1 MRRVALAPKITALLR
16 LPNVKLR
23 GAPTLKP
30 EQRAYLD
37 ETQHLAMPRQGV
49 SLLNDM
55 LDLGRTPH
63 KTHTRPKTL
72 EDNVIFWMMPVK
84 RYP

>member
-1 MRRVALAPKITALLR
+1 MS
-16 LPNVKLR
+16 NVKLR
-23 GAPTLKP
+23 GTPTMKP
-30 EQRAYLD
+30 EQRACLD
-37 ETQHLAMPRQGV
+37 DTHDLEMPRQGV

-72 EDNVIFWMMPVK
+72 DGNVICWMMPVK